1 MTTPTIEERVAQ
13 LEGTSRTHEAML
25 NVLISIGERQQEM
38 LDRHQETS
46 ERHQETQGRQQET
59 LDRHQALLE
68 RQQALL
74 ERQQETLDRQQEML
88 DRQQEM
94 LDRQQEMLAEVR
106 RDAQQTQRLWV
117 RLAQRYGWLDDND
130 DIDQG

>member
-25 NVLISIGERQQEM
+25 NVLISIGERQQET
-38 LDRHQETS
+38 LERQQETLERQQEML
-46 ERHQETQGRQQET
+46 ERHQETQGRQQGL

-68 RQQALL
+68 RHQETL
-74 ERQQETLDRQQEML
+74 ERQQEL
-88 DRQQEM
+88 
-94 LDRQQEMLAEVR
+94 LAEVR

-117 RLAQRYGWLDDND
+117 RLAQRYGWLDEND
-130 DIDQG
+130 DTDQG

>member
-25 NVLISIGERQQEM
+25 NLLISIGERQQET
-38 LDRHQETS
+38 LDRQQALQE
-46 ERHQETQGRQQET
+46 RQQET

-68 RQQALL
+68 RHQALLERHQALLERHQALL
-74 ERQQETLDRQQEML
+74 ERQEEL
-88 DRQQEM
+88 
-94 LDRQQEMLAEVR
+94 LAEVR

-117 RLAQRYGWLDDND
+117 RLAQRYGWLDEND
-130 DIDQG
+130 DTDQG

>member
-38 LDRHQETS
+38 LE
-46 ERHQETQGRQQET
+46 
-59 LDRHQALLE
+59 
-68 RQQALL
+68 
-74 ERQQETLDRQQEML
+74 
-88 DRQQEM
+88 
-94 LDRQQEMLAEVR
+94 RQQEMLAEVR

-117 RLAQRYGWLDDND
+117 RLAQRYGWLDEND
-130 DIDQG
+130 DTDQRYRRRVSG

>member
-38 LDRHQETS
+38 L
-46 ERHQETQGRQQET
+46 ERHQGL

-68 RQQALL
+68 RYQETQ
-74 ERQQETLDRQQEML
+74 ERQQEL
-88 DRQQEM
+88 
-94 LDRQQEMLAEVR
+94 LAEVR

-117 RLAQRYGWLDDND
+117 RLAQRYGWLDEND
-130 DIDQG
+130 DTDQG

>member
-25 NVLISIGERQQEM
+25 DLLISIG
-38 LDRHQETS
+38 
-46 ERHQETQGRQQET
+46 
-59 LDRHQALLE
+59 
-68 RQQALL
+68 

-88 DRQQEM
+88 ERHQALLERHQE
-94 LDRQQEMLAEVR
+94 LLAEVR

-117 RLAQRYGWLDDND
+117 RLAQRYGWLDEND
-130 DIDQG
+130 DTDQG

>member
-25 NVLISIGERQQEM
+25 NVLISIGERQQE
-38 LDRHQETS
+38 
-46 ERHQETQGRQQET
+46 T
-59 LDRHQALLE
+59 LD

-74 ERQQETLDRQQEML
+74 ERHEELLERQQEL
-88 DRQQEM
+88 
-94 LDRQQEMLAEVR
+94 LAEVR

-117 RLAQRYGWLDDND
+117 RLAQRYGWLDEND
-130 DIDQG
+130 DTDQG

>member
-25 NVLISIGERQQEM
+25 DLLISIGERQQET
-38 LDRHQETS
+38 LDRHQELL
-46 ERHQETQGRQQET
+46 ERYQETQGRHQGLLDRHQAL

-68 RQQALL
+68 RYQETQ
-74 ERQQETLDRQQEML
+74 ERQQEL
-88 DRQQEM
+88 
-94 LDRQQEMLAEVR
+94 LAEVR

-117 RLAQRYGWLDDND
+117 RLAQRYGWLDEND
-130 DIDQG
+130 DTDQG

>member
-25 NVLISIGERQQEM
+25 NVLISIGERQQE
-38 LDRHQETS
+38 LL
-46 ERHQETQGRQQET
+46 ERQQETQERQQET

-68 RQQALL
+68 RQQ
-74 ERQQETLDRQQEML
+74 ETLDRQEEL
-88 DRQQEM
+88 
-94 LDRQQEMLAEVR
+94 LAEVR

-117 RLAQRYGWLDDND
+117 RLAQRYGWLDEND
-130 DIDQG
+130 DTDQG

>member
-38 LDRHQETS
+38 L
-46 ERHQETQGRQQET
+46 ERQQETQERQQET

-68 RQQALL
+68 RQQ
-74 ERQQETLDRQQEML
+74 ETLDRQEEL
-88 DRQQEM
+88 
-94 LDRQQEMLAEVR
+94 LAEVR

-117 RLAQRYGWLDDND
+117 RLAQRYGWLDEND
-130 DIDQG
+130 DTDQG

>member
-13 LEGTSRTHEAML
+13 LEGTSRTHEMML

-38 LDRHQETS
+38 L
-46 ERHQETQGRQQET
+46 ERHQETQERHQET
-59 LDRHQALLE
+59 QERHQALQE

-74 ERQQETLDRQQEML
+74 ERQQETLDRQEEL
-88 DRQQEM
+88 
-94 LDRQQEMLAEVR
+94 LAEVR

-117 RLAQRYGWLDDND
+117 RLAQRYGWLDEND
-130 DIDQG
+130 DTDQG

>member
-13 LEGTSRTHEAML
+13 LEGTSRTHEMML

-38 LDRHQETS
+38 L
-46 ERHQETQGRQQET
+46 ERQQETQGRHQALQERQQET

-68 RQQALL
+68 RHQALL
-74 ERQQETLDRQQEML
+74 ERQQEL
-88 DRQQEM
+88 
-94 LDRQQEMLAEVR
+94 LAEVR

-117 RLAQRYGWLDDND
+117 RLAQRYGWLDEND
-130 DIDQG
+130 DTDQG